1 MRTTFKKYQIKTNK
15 ELQDLLQNPD
25 TLFVFDTCVLLD
37 FLRCTDITRDELQ
50 NIFNECKEHL
60 YMPYQIG
67 KEFYKNR
74 HNIIPDMDEQI
85 KQLINKL
92 KGASNDIKSR
102 FSKGTYFLASLSD
115 SVDQSIKRLTTS
127 ITTKQKKFHKAI
139 KEDEICVFFETVFNG
154 RVGEKNNF
162 SESDIADFNQR
173 VEKGTPPGELDKENK
188 NIPYG
193 DYIIWLDII
202 AKAKKDHKNIIF
214 ITSET
219 KSDWFYKSK
228 SEEIIA
234 PRAELLEEF
243 FNKTGQ
249 EIHIYN
255 IAKFVEDWHKLSKQD
270 KVPPK
275 VVAELKR
282 MFRVKEMN
290 NSETPIDKTSNS
302 YESIASS
309 DVPNVK
315 A

>member
-1 MRTTFKKYQIKTNK
+1 MKTTFKKYQIKTNS
-15 ELQDLLQNPD
+15 ELQGLLQNPD

-37 FLRCTDITRDELQ
+37 FLRCTDTTREELQ
-50 NIFNECKEHL
+50 NIFDECKNHL

-74 HNIIPDMDEQI
+74 HNIVPDIDDQI
-85 KQLINKL
+85 RQLINKL
-92 KGASNDIKSR
+92 KGATNDIKSR

-115 SVDQSIKRLTTS
+115 TVEQSIERLTST
-127 ITTKQKKFHKAI
+127 IATKQKKFHAAI
-139 KEDEICVFFETVFNG
+139 KENEICNFFETVFDG
-154 RVGEKNNF
+154 RVGKKNEF
-162 SESDIADFNQR
+162 SESDMANFNQR
-173 VEKGTPPGELDKENK
+173 IENGTPPGELDKENK
-188 NIPYG
+188 DVPYG
-193 DYIIWLDII
+193 DYIIWLDIM

-214 ITSET
+214 VTSET

-243 FNKTGQ
+243 FNETGQ

-255 IAKFVEDWHKLSKQD
+255 IAKFVEDWHKLSKLD
-270 KVPPK
+270 KAPTK

-290 NSETPIDKTSNS
+290 NSETSVNKINLS
-302 YESIASS
+302 YESTASV
-309 DVPNVK
+309 DETNVK
-315 A
+315 V

>member
-1 MRTTFKKYQIKTNK
+1 MKTTFKKYQIKTNK
-15 ELQDLLQNPD
+15 ELQDLLQNPE

-37 FLRCTDITRDELQ
+37 FLRCTDTTREELQ
-50 NIFNECKEHL
+50 NIFEECKDHL

-74 HNIIPDMDEQI
+74 HNIIPDIDDQI
-85 KQLINKL
+85 RQLINKL
-92 KGASNDIKSR
+92 HGASNDIKAR

-115 SVDQSIKRLTTS
+115 TVEQSIERLTST
-127 ITTKQKKFHKAI
+127 ITNKQKKFHAEI
-139 KEDEICVFFETVFNG
+139 KENEICAFFENIFTG
-154 RVGEKNNF
+154 RVGEKNEF
-162 SESDIADFNQR
+162 SESDIANFNQR
-173 VEKGTPPGELDKENK
+173 VEKGIPPGELDKENK
-188 NIPYG
+188 SSPYG
-193 DYIIWLDII
+193 DYIIWLDIV

-214 ITSET
+214 VTSET

-255 IAKFVEDWHKLSKQD
+255 IAKFVEDWHRLNKLD
-270 KVPPK
+270 KAPTK

-282 MFRVKEMN
+282 MFRLKEVN
-290 NSETPIDKTSNS
+290 NSETLVNKINTP
-302 YESIASS
+302 YESTTSI
-309 DVPNVK
+309 DTTTVK